1 MASGVIVFVVGVIIG
16 LAVAAAVGVAM
27 MRARMVV
34 PERSA
39 HSFDETCVRVEKV
52 VGETEGWSFPRPAFD
67 MSVKLAEKGALPDN
81 VRRIRQF
88 SVCSP
93 PVAKRVLGLNPKLSA
108 IMPCVW
114 SVYELADGSVWL
126 SHMNVGLLSKVMG
139 GAVGAAMQTVAAAD
153 VTFTAR
159 ILK

>member
-1 MASGVIVFVVGVIIG
+1 MTSGMILFVVGVIIG
-16 LAVAAAVGVAM
+16 LAVAAAIGVSA
-27 MRARMVV
+27 MRAKMVV

-39 HSFDETCVRVEKV
+39 YSFDETCARVEKV

-67 MSVKLAEKGALPDN
+67 MSVKLAEKDALPDN

-108 IMPCVW
+108 IMPCAW

-126 SHMNVGLLSKVMG
+126 SHMNVGVLSKVMG

-153 VTFTAR
+153 VTFMAK
-159 ILK
+159 ILE